1 MGPQWKSDR
10 HAMSSHTE
18 RDYVLGTDET
28 ELQRLGLQHY
38 VWRPVALACW
48 QQAGVTVGSRVLDIG
63 AGPGYATVDLAEI
76 VGPTGEVVAVERSA
90 RFLQAGRAAC
100 QARGL
105 EHVKF
110 YERDLMSDSLP
121 VTGFDAAWI
130 RWVASFVPSPATL
143 LVNLAAAIR
152 PGGVAIFHEYVDY
165 ATWRMAPRS
174 QLIEEFV
181 TQVMES
187 WRAAGGEPD
196 VALDLPSLIEEC
208 GFHVRSATPR
218 VFCIRPRDHLW
229 RWPSAFIDVN
239 LDRLLELRRVN
250 QDWVTAV
257 RREFAAAES
266 NPNTFMLTPMLLELI
281 AERSSD
287 EA

>member
-1 MGPQWKSDR
+1 
-10 HAMSSHTE
+10 MSSHTE
-18 RDYVLGTDET
+18 RDYVLGTNGVEI
-28 ELQRLGLQHY
+28 QRLGLQHY

-63 AGPGYATVDLAEI
+63 AGPGFATLDLAEV
-76 VGPTGEVVAVERSA
+76 VGPSGEVVAVERST
-90 RFLQAGRAAC
+90 RFVQAGKAAC

-105 EHVKF
+105 EHVRF
-110 YERDLMSDSLP
+110 YELDLMSDPLP

-143 LVNLAAAIR
+143 LANLAAAIR

-165 ATWRMAPRS
+165 ATWRIAPRS

-181 TQVMES
+181 AQVMES

-196 VALDLPSLIEEC
+196 IALVLPSLIAES
-208 GFHVRSATPR
+208 GFRVRSATPR
-218 VFCIRPRDHLW
+218 VFCIRPCDHVW
-229 RWPSAFIDVN
+229 RWPSAFIDIN

-281 AERSSD
+281 AERCSH

>member
-1 MGPQWKSDR
+1 MYR
-10 HAMSSHTE
+10 HKE
-18 RDYVLGTDET
+18 RDYVLGTNEA

-63 AGPGYATVDLAEI
+63 AGPGYATVELAEI
-76 VGPTGEVVAVERSA
+76 VGPTGEVVAVERST
-90 RFLQAGRAAC
+90 RFVQAGKAAC

-105 EHVKF
+105 EHVRF
-110 YERDLMSDSLP
+110 FELDLMSDSLP

-143 LVNLAAAIR
+143 LANLAAAIR
-152 PGGVAIFHEYVDY
+152 PGGMAIFHEYVDY
-165 ATWRMAPRS
+165 ATWRIAPRS

-208 GFHVRSATPR
+208 GFRVRSATPR
-218 VFCIRPRDHLW
+218 VFCVRPHDHLW

-239 LDRLLELRRVN
+239 LDRLLELRRVD
-250 QDWVTAV
+250 QDWVAAV
-257 RREFAAAES
+257 RREFSAAES
-266 NPNTFMLTPMLLELI
+266 NPNTFMVTPMLLELI
-281 AERSSD
+281 AERCSD
-287 EA
+287 KA